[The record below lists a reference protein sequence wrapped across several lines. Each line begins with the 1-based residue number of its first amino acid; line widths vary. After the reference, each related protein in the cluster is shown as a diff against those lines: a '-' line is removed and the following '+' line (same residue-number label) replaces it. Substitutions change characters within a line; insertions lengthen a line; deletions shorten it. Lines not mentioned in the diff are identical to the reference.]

1 MRLVAALIAST
12 LTAIGLT
19 DEAKSDLNLCNHTP
33 WWLDVNLTYGV
44 PSGYGSVGA
53 TRLLLPGHCKT
64 LLDGPIDLS
73 VEYYVAAYPASGVY
87 EQDFDWPMPTTHGL
101 CNADGQQIFFKK
113 DDSQPCGDE
122 SLTFADWLQILPNS
136 EDFSFEFKSNENFT
150 LEQAR
155 IAGAQQFLNL
165 LGYDVG
171 PVDGIVGTRTNLSLR
186 RYQKDSGLRPD
197 GRLTT
202 DLLEGMASALRWAY
216 ASKEIILQRP
226 TRH

>member
-33 WWLDVNLTYGV
+33 WWLDANLTYGV
-44 PSGYGSVGA
+44 PNDYRSVGA
-53 TRLLLPGHCKT
+53 PRLLLPGRCKA
-64 LLDGPIDLS
+64 LLQGSIDLS

-87 EQDFDWPMPTTHGL
+87 EQEFDWPMPTSHGL

-122 SLTFADWLQILPNS
+122 SLTFADWFQILPAP

-155 IAGAQQFLNL
+155 IAGAQHFLNL

-171 PVDGIVGTRTNLSLR
+171 PVDGIVGIRTDRGLR
-186 RYQKDSGLRPD
+186 RYQRDSGLRAD

-202 DLLEGMASALRWAY
+202 DLLERMASALRRAY
-216 ASKEIILQRP
+216 ASREIILQRS
-226 TRH
+226 RH